1 MILTEIVFKQDHGHD
16 LISWL
21 IEQCRVNFDIN
32 EYTYEKCNRI
42 FYCYL
47 ISNLCPHCEHEDS
60 EEVMSGGDIVTEVI
74 VVDLDRK
81 TMEFEVYG

>member
-1 MILTEIVFKQDHGHD
+1 MKN
-16 LISWL
+16 S
-21 IEQCRVNFDIN
+21 
-32 EYTYEKCNRI
+32 
-42 FYCYL
+42 
-47 ISNLCPHCEHEDS
+47 LCPHCDHENS